1 MEMRPGLFL
10 GMIEKEV
17 FTIGMRERTARS
29 IWKVLDWTR
38 SWWALGKEEERK
50 RKKGERIHGNQEST

>member
-29 IWKVLDWTR
+29 IWKVLD
-38 SWWALGKEEERK
+38 
-50 RKKGERIHGNQEST
+50 